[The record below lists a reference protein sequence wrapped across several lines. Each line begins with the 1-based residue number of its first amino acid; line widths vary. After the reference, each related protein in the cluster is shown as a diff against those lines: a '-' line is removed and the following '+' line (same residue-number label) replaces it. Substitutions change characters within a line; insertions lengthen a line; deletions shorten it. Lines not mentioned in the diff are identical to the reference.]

1 MTDWNGNRSLK
12 IGTKTKKRGIDMT
25 YNKYRNTRVVVDGI
39 EFDSIKEAKRY
50 GTLKILQKAG
60 EISDLKLQVRMDILV
75 NSKKIAAY
83 IADFTYME
91 KGSYVV
97 EDVKSEFTRK
107 NPVYRLKKKLIEAI
121 YNLKIKEV

>member
-1 MTDWNGNRSLK
+1 MKRLISGR
-12 IGTKTKKRGIDMT
+12 ITKREGIDMT

-91 KGSYVV
+91 KSSYVV

>member
-1 MTDWNGNRSLK
+1 
-12 IGTKTKKRGIDMT
+12 MT

-91 KGSYVV
+91 KGQYMV
-97 EDVKSEFTRK
+97 EDVKSDFTRK

>member
-1 MTDWNGNRSLK
+1 MTDWNGNRNLK
-12 IGTKTKKRGIDMT
+12 TGTKTKKRGTDMT

>member
-1 MTDWNGNRSLK
+1 MS
-12 IGTKTKKRGIDMT
+12 
-25 YNKYRNTRVVVDGI
+25 YNKFKNTKIEVDGI
-39 EFDSIKEAKRY
+39 KFDSIKESKRY
-50 GTLKILQKAG
+50 GTLKLLQKAG

-75 NSKKIAAY
+75 SDKKIAVY

-97 EDVKSEFTRK
+97 EDVKSDFTRK

>member
-1 MTDWNGNRSLK
+1 MMDWNGNRSLK
-12 IGTKTKKRGIDMT
+12 IGTKTKKRGTDMT

-91 KGSYVV
+91 KGHYVV

>member
-1 MTDWNGNRSLK
+1 MS
-12 IGTKTKKRGIDMT
+12 
-25 YNKYRNTRVVVDGI
+25 YNKFKNTKIEVDGI
-39 EFDSIKEAKRY
+39 KFDSIKESKRY
-50 GTLKILQKAG
+50 GTLKLLQKAG

-75 NSKKIAAY
+75 SDKKIAVY

-91 KGSYVV
+91 KGRYVV
-97 EDVKSEFTRK
+97 EDVKSDFTRK